1 MERRLLILLLTYL
14 PLVVMAQ
21 DDGVEHLLAQMT
33 LEEKMGQLTLLQI
46 VDTPDGANIDLLGQK
61 HLAMTDVGAVLSAS
75 GAEKTRQ
82 LQRLV
87 VEGSRL
93 HIPLLFSQDVIHG
106 FCTMFPVPL
115 AEASAWE
122 PELTQRTAHATAVEA
137 TANGVHWTFAPM
149 IDITRDPR
157 WGRVVEGSGEDPF
170 LGSAMATARIKGFH
184 GDGPTST
191 AFMLTTAKHFVAYG
205 AAEAGRDYNTVDL
218 SQRTLWEVYLLPFQA
233 AVQASVDAIM
243 PAFNELDG
251 LPMASNQAL
260 LDGVLRRRWG
270 FSGMIVSDHDA
281 LSELITHG
289 IAATPLDASRQA
301 IDAGLEIEMANQF
314 FRQNLP
320 YLVSNGQVPMATVD
334 NAVRRVL
341 KAKQRLGLFDDPYR
355 YSDTTRQRL
364 LSQTPEARALAR
376 EAAQKSIVLL
386 KNADSLLPLSKEL
399 HNILVVGS
407 LATDTATSLAPCMTA
422 GQPIGTTSILQGI
435 QNATSTTSQVVYVPG
450 ASPSSQDT
458 QGIAAAQNAA
468 QDADVI
474 VAVLGETSNMSGEA
488 NSRASLDLPGAQNAL
503 LRALLKTGK
512 PVVVIL
518 MNGRPLVLTGT
529 VKRAPAIIE
538 SWFLG
543 TEAGNAVAD
552 VLFGDINPSGK
563 LPMTF
568 PRSVGQVPI
577 YYAHK
582 NTGRPIV
589 GKDDTWRSRYIDQP
603 STPLYPFGFG
613 LSYTTFSYGTPQLS
627 SSRLSSSQTL
637 TVRTNVTNT
646 GPRAGDE
653 IVQLYLRDNVASVT
667 RPVRQLRGFRK
678 VHLRPGQTQQ
688 VVFTLDENDFAV
700 LDAGFEPRVEAG
712 TFTLFVGGDSTTDNR
727 AHFEVTDSRKL
738 SISSQSVSPNMSN

>member
-14 PLVVMAQ
+14 PLVAMAQ

-33 LEEKMGQLTLLQI
+33 LEEKVGQLTMLHI
-46 VDTPDGANIDLLGQK
+46 VDTPDGAIINLQSQK
-61 HLAMTDVGAVLSAS
+61 HLAMTDVGAVIGAG

-93 HIPLLFSQDVIHG
+93 HIPLLFSLDVIHG

-122 PELTQRTAHATAVEA
+122 PDLTQRTAHAAAVEA
-137 TANGVHWTFAPM
+137 TASGVHWTLAPM

-170 LGSAMATARIKGFH
+170 LGSAMTRARIKGFH

-218 SQRTLWEVYLLPFQA
+218 SQRTLWEVYLPPFQA

-243 PAFNELDG
+243 PAFNELEG

-270 FSGMIVSDHDA
+270 FSGMIVSDHGA

-301 IDAGLEIEMANQF
+301 IGAGLEVEMANQF

-320 YLVSNGQVPMATVD
+320 YLVRNGQVSMATVD
-334 NAVRRVL
+334 NAVRHVL

-355 YSDTTRQRL
+355 YSDATRQRL
-364 LSQTPEARALAR
+364 LSQTPQARALAR

-386 KNADSLLPLSKEL
+386 KNADSLLPLSKDL
-399 HNILVVGS
+399 QKILVVGS
-407 LATDTATSLAPCMTA
+407 LATDVAASLENCMA
-422 GQPIGTTSILQGI
+422 AERPIGAISILQGI
-435 QNATSTTSQVVYVPG
+435 QNAASPASRVIYVPG

-468 QDADVI
+468 QEADVI

-518 MNGRPLVLTGT
+518 MNGRPLALTGT
-529 VKRAPAIIE
+529 VERAPAIIE

-552 VLFGDINPSGK
+552 VLFGDTNPSGK

-582 NTGRPIV
+582 NTGRPV
-589 GKDDTWRSRYIDQP
+589 VDQDDSWTSRYIDQP

-627 SSRLSSSQTL
+627 NTRLGSSQRL
-637 TVRTNVTNT
+637 TVTTSVTNT
-646 GPRAGDE
+646 GSRAGDE

-678 VHLRPGQTQQ
+678 VHLRPGQTQE

-700 LDAGFEPRVEAG
+700 LDADFEPRVEAG

-738 SISSQSVSPNMSN
+738 SVSGQSVSSSGSN

>member
-14 PLVVMAQ
+14 PLVAMAQ

-33 LEEKMGQLTLLQI
+33 LEEKVGQLTLLPI
-46 VDTPDGANIDLLGQK
+46 VGTPDGAIIDLQGQK
-61 HLAMTDVGAVLSAS
+61 HLAMTDVGAVIGAS

-93 HIPLLFSQDVIHG
+93 HIPLLFSLDVTHG

-115 AEASAWE
+115 AETSAWE
-122 PELTQRTAHATAVEA
+122 PDLTQRTAHAAAVEA
-137 TANGVHWTFAPM
+137 TASGVHWTFAPM
-149 IDITRDPR
+149 IDIARDPR
-157 WGRVVEGSGEDPF
+157 WGRVVESSGEDPF

-191 AFMLTTAKHFVAYG
+191 AFMLATAKHFVAYG

-218 SQRTLWEVYLLPFQA
+218 SQRTLWEVYLPPFQA

-243 PAFNELDG
+243 PAFNELEG

-270 FSGMIVSDHDA
+270 FSGMSVSDYDA
-281 LSELITHG
+281 VSDLITHG

-301 IDAGLEIEMANQF
+301 IQAGLDIEIGNQF
-314 FRQNLP
+314 FRLNLP

-341 KAKQRLGLFDDPYR
+341 KAKQQLGLFDDPYR
-355 YSDTTRQRL
+355 YSDITRQRL
-364 LSQTPEARALAR
+364 LSQTPQARALAR

-407 LATDTATSLAPCMTA
+407 LATDVAASLENCMA
-422 GQPIGTTSILQGI
+422 AERPIGAISILQGI
-435 QNATSTTSQVVYVPG
+435 QNAASPASRVIYVPG

-468 QDADVI
+468 QEADVI

-518 MNGRPLVLTGT
+518 RNGRPLALTGT
-529 VKRAPAIIE
+529 VERAPAIIE

-552 VLFGDINPSGK
+552 VLFGDTNPSGK

-582 NTGRPIV
+582 NTGRPV
-589 GKDDTWRSRYIDQP
+589 VDQDDSWTSRYIDQP

-627 SSRLSSSQTL
+627 SSRLGSSQRL
-637 TVRTNVTNT
+637 TVTTSVTNT

-678 VHLRPGQTQQ
+678 VHLRPGQTQE

-700 LDAGFEPRVEAG
+700 LDADFEPRVEAG